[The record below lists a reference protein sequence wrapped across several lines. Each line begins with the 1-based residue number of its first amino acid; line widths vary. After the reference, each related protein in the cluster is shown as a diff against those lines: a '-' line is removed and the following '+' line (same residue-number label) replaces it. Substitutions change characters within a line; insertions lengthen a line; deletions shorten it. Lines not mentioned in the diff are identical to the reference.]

1 MYCYCIIF
9 NMLGL
14 TFFLLGITFSNADT
28 IEVVEIDLDKF
39 LQQGLRHPQ
48 TPNRQQYYPQPA
60 RPFNPQTIQQHHHNP
75 QQHNIQPSY
84 PEPFGNIQKRSCN
97 SFIRYRQPDYDD
109 RPIWGSS
116 GNAGEM
122 STRISPIEQRNTPP
136 TRRSTRL
143 NRQKCMEYC
152 RPTNPTIHFPQRTV
166 QSLTPATSSKTG
178 SPIIFFGVQGGTDSK
193 RNEFPHMV
201 AIGFRNVG
209 SGITSWNNC
218 GGTLISHWYIMT
230 AAHCTDS
237 ELGSPALVRLGA
249 LNVNR
254 NLPGQEVEDIGVA
267 QVIAH
272 PEYQGTRGDLSIYHD
287 VALLR
292 LERRVEFREGVQPA
306 CLYDEQEVNEREVVA
321 TGWGNLGFA
330 DAPSDVLQKV
340 QLDIIPGQQCKDLLG
355 TDATIPRGIQSQGQ
369 VCAGVLEGGRDTCS
383 GDSGGPLQVNN
394 TRTFRPG
401 YSCGM
406 EIIGITSFGK
416 FCAEKNSPGVY
427 TRVANYIPW
436 IESVVWQNGD

>member
-1 MYCYCIIF
+1 MYYYCIF

-143 NRQKCMEYC
+143 NRQKCQEYC
-152 RPTNPTIHFPQRTV
+152 
-166 QSLTPATSSKTG
+166 QSVTFT
-178 SPIIFFGVQGGTDSK
+178 
-193 RNEFPHMV
+193 
-201 AIGFRNVG
+201 
-209 SGITSWNNC
+209 
-218 GGTLISHWYIMT
+218 
-230 AAHCTDS
+230 
-237 ELGSPALVRLGA
+237 
-249 LNVNR
+249 
-254 NLPGQEVEDIGVA
+254 
-267 QVIAH
+267 
-272 PEYQGTRGDLSIYHD
+272 GTRQLKPDETVGD
-287 VALLR
+287 
-292 LERRVEFREGVQPA
+292 
-306 CLYDEQEVNEREVVA
+306 
-321 TGWGNLGFA
+321 
-330 DAPSDVLQKV
+330 
-340 QLDIIPGQQCKDLLG
+340 
-355 TDATIPRGIQSQGQ
+355 
-369 VCAGVLEGGRDTCS
+369 
-383 GDSGGPLQVNN
+383 
-394 TRTFRPG
+394 
-401 YSCGM
+401 
-406 EIIGITSFGK
+406 
-416 FCAEKNSPGVY
+416 
-427 TRVANYIPW
+427 
-436 IESVVWQNGD
+436 